1 MKKSCATPAK
11 KNSRGVKKDHGYSGS
26 EKFNQGKLA
35 KQLSVR
41 KHEQVSP
48 IKYGTEPSSEKVTG
62 SSKFKVKIN
71 GTTTMKLDGVSL
83 STEFHLKKQT
93 RLDKSKSYIHSVTF
107 QITMFFLLLD
117 DTSRN
122 NFIKV

>member
-11 KNSRGVKKDHGYSGS
+11 KNSRGLKKDHGKFGW

-48 IKYGTEPSSEKVTG
+48 IKYDTEPSSEKVTG

-71 GTTTMKLDGVSL
+71 GAATMKLDGVSL
-83 STEFHLKKQT
+83 SIELHVEKW
-93 RLDKSKSYIHSVTF
+93 
-107 QITMFFLLLD
+107 
-117 DTSRN
+117 N
-122 NFIKV
+122 NLRQV